1 MGVLSEAGGIHKK
14 MNIVFLCLQKHEAL
28 KKTGTMHHTQTPAF
42 SLYLSIKQ
50 QVESIYISHAMQ
62 SYLSRK
68 TIFTYLQTKRNT
80 LQEPFQYAHIHSQS
94 ILLSALPIKS
104 SQLD

>member
-28 KKTGTMHHTQTPAF
+28 KKTGTMRHTQTPAF

-50 QVESIYISHAMQ
+50 QVESIYILTPCKAT
-62 SYLSRK
+62 YSRTYPHLPSDK
-68 TIFTYLQTKRNT
+68 AGDFTGIISVRAYTF
-80 LQEPFQYAHIHSQS
+80 PVHSTV
-94 ILLSALPIKS
+94 
-104 SQLD
+104 